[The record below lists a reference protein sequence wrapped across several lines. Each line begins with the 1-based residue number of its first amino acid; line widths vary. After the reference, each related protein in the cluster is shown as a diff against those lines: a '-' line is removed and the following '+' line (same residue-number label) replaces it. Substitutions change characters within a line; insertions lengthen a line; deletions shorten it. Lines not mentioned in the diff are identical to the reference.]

1 MAYPYTQLYG
11 DITLSVTATAT
22 GAVDG
27 STAQM
32 IDVSAGLPVIDQL
45 ADLLVR
51 FKIPKAS
58 HLDDNKQLKFKVTF
72 AGSDLEVGK
81 TFAQQGVR
89 VGDSIVLA
97 DV

>member
-11 DITLSVTATAT
+11 DITLNVTATAT

-27 STAQM
+27 STSQK
-32 IDVSAGLPVIDQL
+32 IDVSAGLPVVDQL

-58 HLDDNKQLKFKVTF
+58 HLDNNKQLKFKVTF
-72 AGSDLEVGK
+72 SGSDLDNGS
-81 TFAQQGVR
+81 TFAAQSVR
-89 VGDSIVLA
+89 DGDSIVLE